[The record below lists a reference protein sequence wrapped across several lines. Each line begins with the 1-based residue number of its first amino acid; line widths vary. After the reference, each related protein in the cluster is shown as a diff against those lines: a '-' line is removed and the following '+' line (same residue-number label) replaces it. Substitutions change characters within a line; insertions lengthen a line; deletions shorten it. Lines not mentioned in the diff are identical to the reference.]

1 SLALPGLLIHLSR
14 IAKARKRDTFL
25 EGFPWRGE
33 ERVLDVCCGSGL
45 LLIAA
50 AKRLTNG
57 TATGIDLWDADP
69 FSGNKAQGVWFN
81 TAAEGVPAHRIR
93 LVTGDARQLPFA
105 DATFEVVI
113 CRRMPQTLGRDDRE
127 QALREMARVLAPGG
141 HLGLLDTSVHRSAY
155 TKVLQAYGLA
165 DVRVRSQRSLIG
177 CTLMARRPMT
187 IPMHPARACTTCD

>member
-1 SLALPGLLIHLSR
+1 LVTVGSASGVTIKVACYVRFRRKRPERRRGGMGAKGRSLGGGGTLSLALPGFLIHPHPVPKERERENLPDGLPLPR
-14 IAKARKRDTFL
+14 
-25 EGFPWRGE
+25 E

-105 DATFEVVI
+105 DATFE
-113 CRRMPQTLGRDDRE
+113 
-127 QALREMARVLAPGG
+127 
-141 HLGLLDTSVHRSAY
+141 
-155 TKVLQAYGLA
+155 
-165 DVRVRSQRSLIG
+165 
-177 CTLMARRPMT
+177 
-187 IPMHPARACTTCD
+187 